1 MTLRKQLGH
10 RFTSPKSII
19 DTQNDVFFHVYPFKH
34 GVILGINSLDLR
46 GVCRFAG
53 SELLP
58 LLICWIMT
66 PEWES

>member
-1 MTLRKQLGH
+1 MM
-10 RFTSPKSII
+10 F
-19 DTQNDVFFHVYPFKH
+19 FFHVYPFKH